1 MVSWI
6 NTAAYTDQID
16 HPGFHFNAIS
26 FSCCSSV
33 ILWFSIYPITFLPP
47 TESRNLGRRGEVLSC
62 ISLQKGSSFF
72 FKTNFQIPFPSCS
85 FFPQLVFESRPS
97 AASFTHCIEVPLSVL
112 LDNGN
117 SSMKNSS
124 SRVYFSNYLS
134 SLIIATVPYHYLS
147 RSTSPVCKTS
157 DWFIT
162 SQITAHICPALC
174 AKYFQECVRETK
186 LYVSYTQELIKI
198 SPFHKYWATR
208 SV

>member
-1 MVSWI
+1 MLLFSYPLVFYI
-6 NTAAYTDQID
+6 PDN
-16 HPGFHFNAIS
+16 IS
-26 FSCCSSV
+26 TSNREQEF
-33 ILWFSIYPITFLPP
+33 
-47 TESRNLGRRGEVLSC
+47 GEEGG
-62 ISLQKGSSFF
+62 GSQLYQLTKRELIF

-186 LYVSYTQELIKI
+186 LYVSHTQELIKI